1 LGRFSVDWEG
11 FFGMRMVV
19 MFFKWI
25 ALLGDALA
33 GVAIIMNGLL
43 ALDGFF
49 VLLDV
54 DFEFTTILMPKSI

>member
-1 LGRFSVDWEG
+1 
-11 FFGMRMVV
+11 